1 LRFEQAVKRKPV
13 IAELLTRHMKY
24 DTPCTGRAFKGGQ
37 PDAVRFREEEEE

>member
-1 LRFEQAVKRKPV
+1 
-13 IAELLTRHMKY
+13 MKY